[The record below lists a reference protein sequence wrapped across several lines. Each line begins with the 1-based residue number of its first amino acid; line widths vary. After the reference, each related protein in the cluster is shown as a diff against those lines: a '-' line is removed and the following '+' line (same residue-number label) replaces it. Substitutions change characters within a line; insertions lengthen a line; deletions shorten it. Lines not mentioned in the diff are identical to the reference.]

1 MMEFQNYINGKW
13 VKGQNTFQTINP
25 ATEEI
30 VAEIAQAEIS
40 DVDAAVSAAKES
52 FKSWRL
58 VPAPLRGEML
68 FKVGDLLKQK
78 KEELAQLLT
87 RDMGKVIAEARGD
100 VQEAIDMAYFMGGE
114 GRRLLGYTAPVEMPN
129 KFGMAVR
136 DPSGV
141 VGLITPWNF
150 PIAVPSWKIFPAL
163 VAGNTIIWK
172 PSPDTPAIS
181 AAFVKVFEEAG
192 LPPGVFNLLMA
203 PGADVAKALVNHPDV
218 RVLSFTGSTTTGRSI
233 AEAAARLNK
242 KVSLEMGGK
251 NAIIVLDDA
260 NLELVTDATL
270 WAAFGTTGQR
280 CTAASR
286 LIVQKGMAG
295 KLKEALTESA
305 KKLRLGNGLDPQVDV
320 GPVINKA
327 ALERIHN
334 YVQLGQKEGAR
345 VLVGGSIASVH
356 PLASVDPIRSAVP
369 DPLAPSAST
378 SVEKSV
384 HPLSSIESKGFFY
397 TPTLFDG
404 VRPGSMLEAE
414 EIFGPVLSIIEV
426 ESLEEAIEVNNRSKY
441 GLSTSIFTQD
451 VNQAFTAMRD
461 IFTGLVYINHGTTGA
476 EIQFPFGGV
485 RGTGNGHR
493 EAGQAA
499 LEVFTEW
506 KSIYVDYSGRLQ
518 RAQIDNRE
526 EEV

>member
-1 MMEFQNYINGKW
+1 
-13 VKGQNTFQTINP
+13 
-25 ATEEI
+25 
-30 VAEIAQAEIS
+30 
-40 DVDAAVSAAKES
+40 
-52 FKSWRL
+52 
-58 VPAPLRGEML
+58 
-68 FKVGDLLKQK
+68 
-78 KEELAQLLT
+78 
-87 RDMGKVIAEARGD
+87 
-100 VQEAIDMAYFMGGE
+100 AIDMAYFMGGE

-163 VAGNTIIWK
+163 VAGNTMIWK
-172 PSPDTPAIS
+172 PSPETPAIS
-181 AAFVKVFEEAG
+181 AAFVRVFEEAG
-192 LPPGVFNLLMA
+192 IPAGVFNLIMA
-203 PGADVAKALVNHPDV
+203 PGADVAKALVSHPDV
-218 RVLSFTGSTTTGRSI
+218 RVLSFTGSTATGRAI
-233 AEAAARLNK
+233 AESAGKLNK
-242 KVSLEMGGK
+242 KLSLEMGGK
-251 NAIIVLDDA
+251 NAIIVMDDA
-260 NLELVTDATL
+260 NMDLVVDASL

-286 LIVQKGMAG
+286 LIVQKGIAG
-295 KLKEALTESA
+295 RLKEALIA
-305 KKLRLGNGLDPQVDV
+305 KTSKLRLGDGLDPKVDV
-320 GPVINKA
+320 GPVINKV

-345 VLVGGSIASVH
+345 VLAGASVADVGG
-356 PLASVDPIRSAVP
+356 
-369 DPLAPSAST
+369 
-378 SVEKSV
+378 
-384 HPLSSIESKGFFY
+384 KGFYY

-404 VRPGSMLEAE
+404 VKPGSTLEAE

-426 ESLEEAIEVNNRSKY
+426 GTLEEAIEVNNRSKY

-451 VNQAFTAMRD
+451 VNRAFTAMRD

-506 KSIYVDYSGRLQ
+506 KSIYVDYSGKLQ

-526 EEV
+526 E

>member
-1 MMEFQNYINGKW
+1 MEFQNYINGKW
-13 VKGQNTFQTINP
+13 VEGRNKFQTINP
-25 ATEEI
+25 ATEELLADI
-30 VAEIAQAEIS
+30 TQAENS
-40 DVDAAVSAAKES
+40 DVEAAVNAATEA

-58 VPAPLRGEML
+58 TPAPLRGELL
-68 FKVGDLLKQK
+68 FKIGDILKQK
-78 KEELAQLLT
+78 KEELARLLT
-87 RDMGKVIAEARGD
+87 QDMGKVISEARGD

-136 DPSGV
+136 DPAGV

-163 VAGNTIIWK
+163 VAGNTLIWK
-172 PSPDTPAIS
+172 PSPETPAIS

-192 LPPGVFNLLMA
+192 LPAGVFNLLLA
-203 PGADVAKALVNHPDV
+203 PGADVAKALVSHPGV
-218 RVLSFTGSTTTGRSI
+218 RVLSFTGSTSTGRAI
-233 AEAAARLNK
+233 AESAARLNK
-242 KVSLEMGGK
+242 KLSLEMGGK
-251 NAIIVLDDA
+251 NAIIVLEDA
-260 NLELVTDATL
+260 NVELVTDATL
-270 WAAFGTTGQR
+270 WAAFGTSGQR

-286 LIVQKGMAG
+286 LIVQKGIAS
-295 KLKEALTESA
+295 KVKESLAERT
-305 KKLRLGNGLDPQVDV
+305 KKLRLGDGLDPKVDV
-320 GPVINKA
+320 GPVINKS

-334 YVQLGQKEGAR
+334 YVQIGQREGAR
-345 VLVGGSIASVH
+345 ALVGASV
-356 PLASVDPIRSAVP
+356 ADVNG
-369 DPLAPSAST
+369 
-378 SVEKSV
+378 
-384 HPLSSIESKGFFY
+384 KGFFY
-397 TPTLFDG
+397 SPTLFDG
-404 VRPGSMLEAE
+404 VKPGSTLEAE

-426 ESLEEAIEVNNRSKY
+426 DTLEEAIEVNNRSQY

-451 VNQAFTAMRD
+451 VNRAFTAMRD
-461 IFTGLVYINHGTTGA
+461 IFSGLVYINHGTTGA

-506 KSIYVDYSGRLQ
+506 KSIYVDYSGKLQ

-526 EEV
+526 EA

>member
-1 MMEFQNYINGKW
+1 MEFQNYINGKW
-13 VKGQNTFQTINP
+13 VEGKNKFQTINP
-25 ATEEI
+25 ATEE
-30 VAEIAQAEIS
+30 VLAEIAQAENS
-40 DVDAAVSAAKES
+40 DVDAAANAATEA

-58 VPAPLRGEML
+58 TPAPLRGELL
-68 FKVGDLLKQK
+68 FKIGDILKRK

-87 RDMGKVIAEARGD
+87 QDMGKVIAEARGD

-136 DPSGV
+136 DPAGV

-163 VAGNTIIWK
+163 VAGNTVIWK
-172 PSPDTPAIS
+172 PSPETPAIS

-192 LPPGVFNLLMA
+192 VPAGVFNLILA
-203 PGADVAKALVNHPDV
+203 PGVDVAKALVSHPGV
-218 RVLSFTGSTTTGRSI
+218 RVLSFTGSTPTGRAI
-233 AEAAARLNK
+233 GEAAARLNK

-260 NLELVTDATL
+260 SVELVTDATL
-270 WAAFGTTGQR
+270 WAAFGTSGQR

-286 LIVQKGMAG
+286 LIVQKGIAG
-295 KLKEALTESA
+295 KVKEALAERT
-305 KKLRLGNGLDPQVDV
+305 KKLRLGDGLDPKVDV
-320 GPVINKA
+320 GPVINRS

-334 YVQLGQKEGAR
+334 YVQIGQKEGAR
-345 VLVGGSIASVH
+345 VLTGA
-356 PLASVDPIRSAVP
+356 AVA
-369 DPLAPSAST
+369 D
-378 SVEKSV
+378 VNGR
-384 HPLSSIESKGFFY
+384 GFFY
-397 TPTLFDG
+397 SPTLFDG
-404 VRPGSMLEAE
+404 VEPGSTLEAE

-426 ESLEEAIEVNNRSKY
+426 DSFQEAIEVNNRSQY

-451 VNQAFTAMRD
+451 VNRAFTAMRD
-461 IFTGLVYINHGTTGA
+461 IFSGLVYINHGTTGA

-506 KSIYVDYSGRLQ
+506 KSIYVDYSGKLQ

-526 EEV
+526 EDV

>member
-1 MMEFQNYINGKW
+1 MEFQNYINGKW
-13 VKGQNTFQTINP
+13 VNGRNTFPTVNP
-25 ATEEI
+25 ANEEL
-30 VAEIAQAEIS
+30 VANIAQAGIA
-40 DVDAAVSAAKES
+40 DVNAAVSAAMDS

-58 VPAPLRGEML
+58 LPAPLRGEML
-68 FKVGDLLKQK
+68 YKVGDILKQK
-78 KEELAQLLT
+78 KEELSQLLT

-172 PSPDTPAIS
+172 PSPETPAIS

-192 LPPGVFNLLMA
+192 IPAGVFNLIMA
-203 PGADVAKALVNHPDV
+203 PGADIAKALVNHPDV
-218 RVLSFTGSTTTGRSI
+218 RVLSFTGSTSTGRAI
-233 AEAAARLNK
+233 AEAAGKLNK
-242 KVSLEMGGK
+242 KLSLEMGGK
-251 NAIIVLDDA
+251 NAIIVMDDA
-260 NLELVTDATL
+260 NMDLVVDASL

-286 LIVQKGMAG
+286 LIVQKGIAN
-295 KLKEALTESA
+295 KLKEALVEKT
-305 KKLRLGNGLDPQVDV
+305 KKLRLGDGLDPKIDV

-327 ALERIHN
+327 ALARIHN
-334 YVQLGQKEGAR
+334 YVQIGQKEGAR
-345 VLVGGSIASVH
+345 VLVGASV
-356 PLASVDPIRSAVP
+356 ADVGG
-369 DPLAPSAST
+369 
-378 SVEKSV
+378 
-384 HPLSSIESKGFFY
+384 KGFFY
-397 TPTLFDG
+397 NPTLFDG
-404 VRPGSMLEAE
+404 VSPGSTLEAE

-426 ESLEEAIEVNNRSKY
+426 ESLEEAIEVNNRSQY

-451 VNQAFTAMRD
+451 VNRAFTAMRD
-461 IFTGLVYINHGTTGA
+461 IATGLVYINHGTTGA

-506 KSIYVDYSGRLQ
+506 KSIYVDYSGKLQ

-526 EEV
+526 E

>member
-1 MMEFQNYINGKW
+1 MEFQNYINGKW
-13 VKGQNTFQTINP
+13 ITGKSTFATINP
-25 ATEEI
+25 ATGETLAQI
-30 VAEIAQAEIS
+30 AEANLADVESAVQAAT
-40 DVDAAVSAAKES
+40 DA
-52 FKSWRL
+52 FNSWRL
-58 VPAPLRGEML
+58 TPAPLRGELL
-68 FKVGDLLKQK
+68 FKVGDILKTK
-78 KEELAQLLT
+78 KEELARLLT
-87 RDMGKVIAEARGD
+87 QDMGKVIAEARGD
-100 VQEAIDMAYFMGGE
+100 IQEAIDMAYYMGGE

-141 VGLITPWNF
+141 VGIITPWNF

-163 VAGNTIIWK
+163 IAGNTLIWK
-172 PSPDTPAIS
+172 PSPETPAIS

-192 LPPGVFNLLMA
+192 LPAGVFNLLLA
-203 PGADVAKALVNHPDV
+203 PGADVAKAIVSHPGV
-218 RVLSFTGSTTTGRSI
+218 RVLSFTGSTTTGRAI
-233 AEAAARLNK
+233 AEAAGKLNK

-286 LIVQKGMAG
+286 LIVQKGIAP
-295 KLKEALTESA
+295 KLKESLLART
-305 KKLRLGNGLDPQVDV
+305 KKLTLGNGLDSSVDV

-327 ALERIHN
+327 ALDRIHN
-334 YVQLGQKEGAR
+334 FVQIGQKEGAR
-345 VLVGGSIASVH
+345 ALVGAQIADVNG
-356 PLASVDPIRSAVP
+356 
-369 DPLAPSAST
+369 
-378 SVEKSV
+378 
-384 HPLSSIESKGFFY
+384 KGFFY
-397 TPTLFDG
+397 APTLFDG
-404 VRPGSMLEAE
+404 VQPGSTLEAQE
-414 EIFGPVLSIIEV
+414 VFGPVLSIIEV
-426 ESLEEAIEVNNRSKY
+426 NSFEEAIQLNNRSQY

-451 VNQAFTAMRD
+451 VNRAFTAMRD

-499 LEVFTEW
+499 LELFTEW
-506 KSIYVDYSGRLQ
+506 KSIYVDYSGKLQ

-526 EEV
+526 G

>member
-1 MMEFQNYINGKW
+1 MEFQNYINGKW
-13 VKGQNTFQTINP
+13 VEGRSTFQTINP
-25 ATEEI
+25 ANEELL
-30 VAEIAQAEIS
+30 AEIAQAEIA
-40 DVDAAVSAAKES
+40 DVDAAVNAATEA

-58 VPAPLRGEML
+58 VPAPLRGELL
-68 FKVGDLLKQK
+68 FKIGDILKKK
-78 KEELAQLLT
+78 KEELSQLLT
-87 RDMGKVIAEARGD
+87 QDMGKVISEARGD

-136 DPSGV
+136 DPAGV

-163 VAGNTIIWK
+163 VAGNTVIWK
-172 PSPDTPAIS
+172 PSPETPAIS
-181 AAFVKVFEEAG
+181 AAFVKVFEEAE
-192 LPPGVFNLLMA
+192 LPAGVFNLILA
-203 PGADVAKALVNHPDV
+203 PGVDVAKALVSHPGV
-218 RVLSFTGSTTTGRSI
+218 RVLSFTGSTQTGRAI
-233 AEAAARLNK
+233 GETAARLNK

-251 NAIIVLDDA
+251 NAILVMDDA
-260 NLELVTDATL
+260 SVELVTDATL
-270 WAAFGTTGQR
+270 WAAFGTSGQR

-286 LIVQKGMAG
+286 LIVQKGIAG
-295 KLKEALTESA
+295 KVKESLVERTKTLK
-305 KKLRLGNGLDPQVDV
+305 LGNGLDPKVEV

-327 ALERIHN
+327 AVDRIHN
-334 YVQLGQKEGAR
+334 FVQIGQKDGAR
-345 VLVGGSIASVH
+345 PLVGASV
-356 PLASVDPIRSAVP
+356 ADVDG
-369 DPLAPSAST
+369 
-378 SVEKSV
+378 
-384 HPLSSIESKGFFY
+384 KGFFY
-397 TPTLFDG
+397 SPTLFDG
-404 VRPGSMLEAE
+404 VQPGSTLEAE

-426 ESLEEAIEVNNRSKY
+426 GSLEEAIEVNNRSQY

-451 VNQAFTAMRD
+451 VNRAFTAMRD
-461 IFTGLVYINHGTTGA
+461 IFSGLVYINHGTTGA

-526 EEV
+526 EEM

>member
-1 MMEFQNYINGKW
+1 MEFQNYINGKW
-13 VKGQNTFQTINP
+13 VKGQSTFQTINP
-25 ATEEI
+25 ANEELL
-30 VAEIAQAEIS
+30 AEIAQAEIP
-40 DVDAAVSAAKES
+40 DVDAAVNAATEA

-58 VPAPLRGEML
+58 TPAPLRGELL
-68 FKVGDLLKQK
+68 FKIGDILKQR

-163 VAGNTIIWK
+163 VAGNTVIWK
-172 PSPDTPAIS
+172 PSPETPAIS

-192 LPPGVFNLLMA
+192 LPAGVFNLLLA
-203 PGADVAKALVNHPDV
+203 PGAEVAKALVSHPGV
-218 RVLSFTGSTTTGRSI
+218 RVLSFTGSTQTGRSI
-233 AEAAARLNK
+233 AETAARLNK

-251 NAIIVLDDA
+251 NAIIVLEDA
-260 NLELVTDATL
+260 DLDLVANATL
-270 WAAFGTTGQR
+270 WAAFGTSGQR

-286 LIVQKGMAG
+286 LIVHKGIAD
-295 KLKEALTESA
+295 KVKEMLVERTR
-305 KKLRLGNGLDPQVDV
+305 KLRLGDGLDPQVEI
-320 GPVINKA
+320 GPVINRSA
-327 ALERIHN
+327 VDRIHK
-334 YVQLGQKEGAR
+334 YVQIGQKEGAR
-345 VLVGGSIASVH
+345 ALTGASV
-356 PLASVDPIRSAVP
+356 ADING
-369 DPLAPSAST
+369 
-378 SVEKSV
+378 
-384 HPLSSIESKGFFY
+384 KGFFY

-404 VRPGSMLEAE
+404 VLPGSTLEAE

-426 ESLEEAIEVNNRSKY
+426 NSLEEAIEVNNRSQY

-451 VNQAFTAMRD
+451 VNRAFTAMRD
-461 IFTGLVYINHGTTGA
+461 IFSGLVYINHGTTGA

-506 KSIYVDYSGRLQ
+506 KSIYVDYSGKVQ
-518 RAQIDNRE
+518 RAQIDNRDLE
-526 EEV
+526 Q

>member
-1 MMEFQNYINGKW
+1 MEFQNYINGKW
-13 VKGQNTFQTINP
+13 VEGKNKFQTINP
-25 ATEEI
+25 ATEELL
-30 VAEIAQAEIS
+30 AEIAQAENS
-40 DVDAAVSAAKES
+40 DVDAAVGAATEA
-52 FKSWRL
+52 FKAWRL
-58 VPAPLRGEML
+58 TPAPIRGELL
-68 FKVGDLLKQK
+68 FKIGDILKRK
-78 KEELAQLLT
+78 KEELARLLT
-87 RDMGKVIAEARGD
+87 QDMGKVISEARGD

-136 DPSGV
+136 DPAGV

-150 PIAVPSWKIFPAL
+150 PVAVPSWKIFPAL
-163 VAGNTIIWK
+163 VAGNTVIWK
-172 PSPDTPAIS
+172 PSPETPAIS

-192 LPPGVFNLLMA
+192 VPAGVFNLILA
-203 PGADVAKALVNHPDV
+203 PGVDVAKALVNHPGV
-218 RVLSFTGSTTTGRSI
+218 RVLSFTGSTATGRAI
-233 AEAAARLNK
+233 GEAAARLNK

-260 NLELVTDATL
+260 NVELVTDATL
-270 WAAFGTTGQR
+270 WAAFGTSGQR

-286 LIVQKGMAG
+286 LIVQKGIAG
-295 KLKEALTESA
+295 KVKESLADRT
-305 KKLRLGNGLDPQVDV
+305 KKLRLGDGLDPKVDV
-320 GPVINKA
+320 GPVINKS

-334 YVQLGQKEGAR
+334 YVQIGQKEGAR
-345 VLVGGSIASVH
+345 ALTGASV
-356 PLASVDPIRSAVP
+356 ADVNG
-369 DPLAPSAST
+369 
-378 SVEKSV
+378 
-384 HPLSSIESKGFFY
+384 KGFFY
-397 TPTLFDG
+397 SPTLFDG
-404 VRPGSMLEAE
+404 VEPGSTLEAE

-426 ESLEEAIEVNNRSKY
+426 DSLEEAIEVNNRSQY

-451 VNQAFTAMRD
+451 VNRAFTAMRD
-461 IFTGLVYINHGTTGA
+461 IFSGLVYINHGTTGA

-506 KSIYVDYSGRLQ
+506 KSIYVDYSGKLQ

-526 EEV
+526 EEVQKIKPLVE

>member
-1 MMEFQNYINGKW
+1 MEFQNYINGKW
-13 VKGQNTFQTINP
+13 VEGRSKFQTINP
-25 ATEEI
+25 ANEELL
-30 VAEIAQAEIS
+30 AEIAQAENS
-40 DVDAAVSAAKES
+40 DVEAAVNAATEA

-58 VPAPLRGEML
+58 VPAPLRGESL
-68 FKVGDLLKQK
+68 FKIGEILKQK
-78 KEELAQLLT
+78 KEELARLLT
-87 RDMGKVIAEARGD
+87 QDMGKVIAEARGD
-100 VQEAIDMAYFMGGE
+100 IQEAIDMAYFMGGE

-136 DPSGV
+136 DPAGV

-172 PSPDTPAIS
+172 PSPETPAIS

-192 LPPGVFNLLMA
+192 LPAGVFNLLLA
-203 PGADVAKALVNHPDV
+203 PGAEVAKALVSHPGV
-218 RVLSFTGSTTTGRSI
+218 RVLSFTGSTTTGRAI
-233 AEAAARLNK
+233 AESAARLNK
-242 KVSLEMGGK
+242 KLSLEMGGK
-251 NAIIVLDDA
+251 NAIIVLEDA
-260 NLELVTDATL
+260 NIELVTDATL
-270 WAAFGTTGQR
+270 WAAFGTSGQR

-286 LIVQKGMAG
+286 LIVQKGIAS
-295 KLKEALTESA
+295 KVKESLAERT
-305 KKLRLGNGLDPQVDV
+305 KKLRLGDGLDPKVDV
-320 GPVINKA
+320 GPVINKS

-334 YVQLGQKEGAR
+334 YVLIGQKEGAR
-345 VLVGGSIASVH
+345 ALVGASV
-356 PLASVDPIRSAVP
+356 ADVNG
-369 DPLAPSAST
+369 
-378 SVEKSV
+378 
-384 HPLSSIESKGFFY
+384 KGFFY
-397 TPTLFDG
+397 SPTLFDG
-404 VRPGSMLEAE
+404 VRPGSTLEAE

-426 ESLEEAIEVNNRSKY
+426 DSLEEAIEVNNRSQY

-451 VNQAFTAMRD
+451 VNRAFSAMRD
-461 IFTGLVYINHGTTGA
+461 IFSGLVYINHGTTGA

-506 KSIYVDYSGRLQ
+506 KSIYVDYSGKLQ

>member
-1 MMEFQNYINGKW
+1 MEFQNYINGKW
-13 VKGQNTFQTINP
+13 VKGRSTFQTINP
-25 ATEEI
+25 ANEEL
-30 VAEIAQAEIS
+30 VADIAQADIA
-40 DVDAAVSAAKES
+40 DVDAAVTAASAA
-52 FKSWRL
+52 FKAWRL
-58 VPAPLRGEML
+58 TPAPLRGEML
-68 FKVGDLLKQK
+68 FKVGDILKQK

-172 PSPDTPAIS
+172 PSPETPAIS

-192 LPPGVFNLLMA
+192 IPAGVFNLIMA
-203 PGADVAKALVNHPDV
+203 PGADVAKALVSHPDV
-218 RVLSFTGSTTTGRSI
+218 RVLSFTGSTATGRAI
-233 AEAAARLNK
+233 AEASGKLNK
-242 KVSLEMGGK
+242 KLSLEMGGK
-251 NAIIVLDDA
+251 NAIIVMDDA
-260 NLELVTDATL
+260 NVDLVADATL
-270 WAAFGTTGQR
+270 WSAFGTTGQR

-286 LIVQKGMAG
+286 LIVQKGIANKVKELLVERTK
-295 KLKEALTESA
+295 KLK
-305 KKLRLGNGLDPQVDV
+305 LGDGLDSKVDV
-320 GPVINKA
+320 GPVINKI
-327 ALERIHN
+327 ALDRIHSM
-334 YVQLGQKEGAR
+334 VQAGQKDGAR
-345 VLVGGSIASVH
+345 VLAGAAVADVGG
-356 PLASVDPIRSAVP
+356 
-369 DPLAPSAST
+369 
-378 SVEKSV
+378 
-384 HPLSSIESKGFFY
+384 KGFFY
-397 TPTLFDG
+397 APTLFDG
-404 VRPGSMLEAE
+404 VNPGSMLEAE

-426 ESLEEAIEVNNRSKY
+426 ASLEEAIDVNNRSQY

-451 VNQAFTAMRD
+451 VNRAFTGMRD
-461 IFTGLVYINHGTTGA
+461 IATGLVYINHGTTGA

-506 KSIYVDYSGRLQ
+506 KSIYVDYSGKLQ

-526 EEV
+526 E

>member
-1 MMEFQNYINGKW
+1 MEFQNYINGKW
-13 VKGQNTFQTINP
+13 VKGRSTFQTINP
-25 ATEEI
+25 ANEELL
-30 VAEIAQAEIS
+30 AEIAQAEIA
-40 DVDAAVSAAKES
+40 DVDAAVSAAAEA

-58 VPAPLRGEML
+58 VPAPLRGELL
-68 FKVGDLLKQK
+68 FKIGDILKQK

-87 RDMGKVIAEARGD
+87 QDMGKVISEARGD

-136 DPSGV
+136 DPAGV

-163 VAGNTIIWK
+163 VAGNTVIWK
-172 PSPDTPAIS
+172 PSPETPAIS

-192 LPPGVFNLLMA
+192 LPAGVFNLILA
-203 PGADVAKALVNHPDV
+203 PGVEVAKALVSHPGV
-218 RVLSFTGSTTTGRSI
+218 RVLSFTGSTPTGRAI
-233 AEAAARLNK
+233 GETAARLNK

-251 NAIIVLDDA
+251 NAIIVMEDA
-260 NLELVTDATL
+260 NVELVTDATL
-270 WAAFGTTGQR
+270 WAAFGTSGQR

-286 LIVQKGMAG
+286 LIVQKGVASRV
-295 KLKEALTESA
+295 KESLVERTKTLK
-305 KKLRLGNGLDPQVDV
+305 LGNGLDPKVEV

-327 ALERIHN
+327 AVDRIHN
-334 YVQLGQKEGAR
+334 FVQIGQKEGAR
-345 VLVGGSIASVH
+345 ALVGASVTD
-356 PLASVDPIRSAVP
+356 VNG
-369 DPLAPSAST
+369 
-378 SVEKSV
+378 
-384 HPLSSIESKGFFY
+384 KGFFY
-397 TPTLFDG
+397 SPTLFDG
-404 VRPGSMLEAE
+404 VQPGSTLEAE

-426 ESLEEAIEVNNRSKY
+426 GSLEEAIEVNNRSQY

-451 VNQAFTAMRD
+451 VNLAFTAMRD
-461 IFTGLVYINHGTTGA
+461 IFSGLVYINHGTTGA

-526 EEV
+526 EEM

>member
-1 MMEFQNYINGKW
+1 MEFNNFINGKW
-13 VKGQNTFQTINP
+13 VKGRSTFQTINP
-25 ATEEI
+25 ANEEL
-30 VAEIAQAEIS
+30 VADIAQAELTDI
-40 DVDAAVSAAKES
+40 DAAVNAAKEA

-68 FKVGDLLKQK
+68 FKVGDILKQK

-114 GRRLLGYTAPVEMPN
+114 GRRLLGYTAPVEMMN
-129 KFGMAVR
+129 KFGLAVR

-172 PSPDTPAIS
+172 PSPETPAIS

-192 LPPGVFNLLMA
+192 LPAGVFNLLLA
-203 PGADVAKALVNHPDV
+203 PGADVGKALVEHPDV
-218 RVLSFTGSTTTGRSI
+218 RVLSFTGSTTTGRAI
-233 AEAAARLNK
+233 AEMAGRHNK
-242 KVSLEMGGK
+242 KLSLEMGGK

-260 NLELVTDATL
+260 NLDLVTDATL

-286 LIVQKGMAG
+286 LIVQKGIAS
-295 KLKEALTESA
+295 KVKESLVERT
-305 KKLRLGNGLDPQVDV
+305 KKLRLGDGLDPKVDV
-320 GPVINKA
+320 GPVINKP
-327 ALERIHN
+327 ALDRIHN

-345 VLVGGSIASVH
+345 TLTGAAIADVSG
-356 PLASVDPIRSAVP
+356 
-369 DPLAPSAST
+369 
-378 SVEKSV
+378 
-384 HPLSSIESKGFFY
+384 KGFFY
-397 TPTLFDG
+397 APTLFDE
-404 VRPGSMLEAE
+404 VKPGSTLEAE

-426 ESLEEAIEVNNRSKY
+426 ESLEDAIEVNNRSKY

-451 VNQAFTAMRD
+451 VNRAFTAMRD

-506 KSIYVDYSGRLQ
+506 KSIYVDYSGKLQ

-526 EEV
+526 ES

>member
-1 MMEFQNYINGKW
+1 MEFQNYIGGKW
-13 VKGQNTFQTINP
+13 VKGRGGKTFDAINP
-25 ATEEI
+25 ANEE
-30 VAEIAQAEIS
+30 VIAQIHAA
-40 DVDAAVSAAKES
+40 DVADVEAAVQAATDAFE
-52 FKSWRL
+52 SWRL
-58 VPAPLRGEML
+58 TPAPLRGELL
-68 FKVGDLLKQK
+68 FKIGDLLKQK
-78 KEELAQLLT
+78 KEELARLLT
-87 RDMGKVIAEARGD
+87 QDMGKVIAEARGD

-141 VGLITPWNF
+141 AGIITPWNF

-172 PSPDTPAIS
+172 PSPETPAIS

-192 LPPGVFNLLMA
+192 LPAGVFNLLLA
-203 PGADVAKALVNHPDV
+203 PGADVGKALVDHPGV
-218 RVLSFTGSTTTGRSI
+218 RVLSFTGSTATGRAI
-233 AEAAARLNK
+233 AEAAGRLNK

-260 NLELVTDATL
+260 HLELVTDATL

-286 LIVQKGMAG
+286 LIVQKGIAP
-295 KLKEALTESA
+295 KLKEALLARTR
-305 KKLRLGNGLDPQVDV
+305 KLTLGNGLDPNVEV
-320 GPVINKA
+320 GPVINKT

-334 YVQLGQKEGAR
+334 FVQIGQKEGAR
-345 VLVGGSIASVH
+345 ALVGASV
-356 PLASVDPIRSAVP
+356 ADVNG
-369 DPLAPSAST
+369 
-378 SVEKSV
+378 
-384 HPLSSIESKGFFY
+384 KGFFY

-404 VRPGSMLEAE
+404 VRPGSTLEAE

-426 ESLEEAIEVNNRSKY
+426 NTLEEAIQVNNRSKY

-451 VNQAFTAMRD
+451 VNRAFTAMRD

-499 LEVFTEW
+499 LELFTEW
-506 KSIYVDYSGRLQ
+506 KSIYVDYSGKLQ

-526 EEV
+526 E